1 MGGGKIL
8 ILLRERYEG
17 NGCSALL
24 GASGVIGK
32 HLESYVLYSPTL
44 LPMEGAHPLNP
55 DPLSKGHWRDRR
67 GRGKKKELEVRG
79 NRECRSRSRGTN
91 STAAAW
97 KGKEAPEMAALSS
110 LPFGAR
116 DRAGRRN
123 SEKHPLAP

>member
-1 MGGGKIL
+1 MGGGNIL

-24 GASGVIGK
+24 GAPGVIGK
-32 HLESYVLYSPTL
+32 RLESYVLYSPIL
-44 LPMEGAHPLNP
+44 LHTEGAHPLNP
-55 DPLSKGHWRDRR
+55 DPLSKGHWK
-67 GRGKKKELEVRG
+67 GQTGEGKKKGLEVRG
-79 NRECRSRSRGTN
+79 NHLCRSRSRGTN

-97 KGKEAPEMAALSS
+97 KGKAAPEMAALSS
-110 LPFGAR
+110 LPFGGR